1 MRIHAPLAFALLA
14 LLGAGCGLSSRSR
27 VAVRYYT
34 LQPDVKPPQEAKTPA
49 VPALAVAR
57 LTAPSH
63 YNDRIFYRKDDHTAG
78 FYEYERWVEPPAA
91 LVSRLLH
98 QALRDANVAEAV
110 ASDSLLRDA
119 NLLLTGELLRFDII
133 RDTRDCSVE
142 CEVQLVI
149 RNLRRREVV
158 FAQRFHA
165 ERPVPN
171 PAVPMTRPKVPAMV
185 GAMNEAV
192 GEVLAQST
200 AAIAN
205 ALANL
210 PKAQGSPDQPE

>member
-1 MRIHAPLAFALLA
+1 
-14 LLGAGCGLSSRSR
+14 

-34 LQPDVKPPQEAKTPA
+34 LQPDVQPPKGRPTPA

-78 FYEYERWVEPPAA
+78 FYEYDRWVEPPAA
-91 LVSRLLH
+91 LVSRLLR
-98 QALRDANVAEAV
+98 QTLRDANVAEAV

-119 NLLLTGELLRFDII
+119 DLLLTGELLRFDIL

-149 RNLRRREVV
+149 RDLRRREVL

-165 ERPVPN
+165 QRPVPN
-171 PAVPMTRPKVPAMV
+171 PAVPMTRPKVSAMV

-192 GEVLAQST
+192 GEVLTQST
-200 AAIAN
+200 AAVAK
-205 ALANL
+205 ALADL
-210 PKAQGSPDQPE
+210 PKTQESPDQPK